1 MTEKASQASF
11 QRPGQLTLRPDGSH
25 NITRVGIPSYSV
37 VTPVYNAAKTLVPM
51 IEALLRLDPPPR
63 AIYLV
68 DDGSTDGS
76 PDIVQR
82 YPAVTCVPLSIN
94 RGPGH
99 ARNVGARIADTEL
112 LLMIDSDCYIDPDTF
127 HTAYAR
133 LASTQR
139 LAGIMG
145 VPVRETPPGP
155 FAGVF
160 KNYWYHL
167 EFKEWGDPPRTL
179 YGSLFLIRR
188 DAYLSVGGFDES
200 FGRIPCEDA
209 EFYFRLV
216 QAGHVFERRMDFL
229 FIHHKSMTLR
239 QLIHTSFERSV
250 SIIQNLRGKLGQ
262 QGVPWKLH
270 EKVRWAIEIGC
281 GTAGVVGLPVA
292 AAAAL
297 GLAAGA
303 SHGLIVML
311 AAIAVGSWLACLLL
325 FFVCIHAKLVFAFKD
340 KGLVFATRAFIYR
353 MLEMP
358 AVALGIVW
366 GSLPRHATK
375 SHM

>member
-1 MTEKASQASF
+1 MTEQTPSAPSARLDTPASYGDSPAPAG
-11 QRPGQLTLRPDGSH
+11 RPA
-25 NITRVGIPSYSV
+25 YSV
-37 VTPVYNAAKTLVPM
+37 VTPVYNAAKTLPTM
-51 IEALLRLDPPPR
+51 IEALLLLDPAPR

-76 PDIVQR
+76 LDIAR
-82 YPAVTCVPLSIN
+82 LYPEVTCVPLPVN
-94 RGPGH
+94 RGPGN
-99 ARNVGARIADTEL
+99 ARNIGARMADTEF
-112 LLMIDSDCYIDPDTF
+112 LLMIDSDCYIEPQGF
-127 HTAYAR
+127 HTAYSR
-133 LASTQR
+133 IMSMPL

-155 FAGVF
+155 FAGMF

-239 QLIHTSFERSV
+239 QLVSTSFERAV

-270 EKVRWAIEIGC
+270 EKVRWAIEIAG
-281 GTAGVVGLPVA
+281 GAAGVVGLPAA

-303 SHGLIVML
+303 LHGLVGTF
-311 AAIAVGSWLACLLL
+311 AAIVVGSWLACLLL
-325 FFVCIHAKLVFAFKD
+325 FFACIHAKLAFAFKD
-340 KGLVFATRAFIYR
+340 KGLAFATWAFIYR

-366 GSLPRHATK
+366 GSLAGRTAKP
-375 SHM
+375 HM